1 MLRIIVNKKKEN
13 KDNVFNKKEGLT
25 IFQFNDELEEFEEIE
40 LKKGIELYELLN
52 PEADYLFFDSIH
64 HRILSWKGSKY
75 EVEELNDFLKKMREI
90 KSKKKREKIRL
101 YGAQK
106 KPFIFENPISSYKK
120 AIQNLEDWVKR
131 FEIEHKLEKGKKK
144 YFMKKAKVDLNKRE
158 IELKYTETIYWFL
171 NQRIKFLEQYVK
183 NQEKRETK
191 DHRLMYRKRLINHY
205 IEIINMIND
214 DKNFNT
220 VFKRLLEV
228 YGFRKLDFS
237 SYH

>member
-1 MLRIIVNKKKEN
+1 MNEKNENIDKKN
-13 KDNVFNKKEGLT
+13 HFNKKEGFT
-25 IFQFNDELEEFEEIE
+25 IFQFNDELGEFEEIE

-52 PEADYLFFDSIH
+52 PEADYFFFDSIH

-90 KSKKKREKIRL
+90 KPKTKREKIKL
-101 YGAQK
+101 YEAQK
-106 KPFIFENPISSYKK
+106 KPLIFENSVSSYKK

-131 FEIEHKLEKGKKK
+131 FEIEQKLKKGKKK
-144 YFMKKAKVDLNKRE
+144 DFMKKAKVDLNKRE
-158 IELKYTETIYWFL
+158 IGIKYIETIYWFL
-171 NQRIKFLEQYVK
+171 NQRIKFLEQYIK

-214 DKNFNT
+214 DKDFNM

-237 SYH
+237 FYH